1 MKPIINSPVSPKR
14 KNFNGLFIGITSVD
28 IVYNSNEPLPNDN
41 EKVIINDFEM
51 RIGGPAAKAA
61 MTCAELGGD
70 ATLITCIGD
79 SLFAQSIRAQIE
91 AANVKV
97 YDLGTGKVDNPNIS
111 CVYIREDE
119 ASRTIISG
127 INHLEAGA
135 FDPQVI
141 TDDYDYCLYDC
152 NLINLTPEIVDAL
165 SGENIPLVLD
175 CGNWKKNIEPALKY
189 ADTAISSACFKSPAE
204 DDIFA
209 LGQSYNIENVA
220 MTRDGDSILYRTID
234 DEGEIPVEKIDNCN
248 SSGAG
253 DVFHGAFCYYYYH
266 KKRSYVDALAK
277 ASVHATN
284 YVRG

>member
-1 MKPIINSPVSPKR
+1 MSNIR
-14 KNFNGLFIGITSVD
+14 GLFIGITSVD

-51 RIGGPAAKAA
+51 KIGGPAAKAA

-79 SLFAQSIRAQIE
+79 SAFAQSIRAQIE

-97 YDLGTGKVDNPNIS
+97 YDLGIGKVENPNIS

-135 FDPQVI
+135 VDVQI
-141 TDDYDYCLYDC
+141 IASDYDYCLYDC

-165 SGENIPLVLD
+165 SDRDIPLVLD

-220 MTRDGDSILYRTID
+220 MTRDGDSILYKTVD

-253 DVFHGAFCYYYYH
+253 DVFHGAFCFYYYH
-266 KKRSYVDALAK
+266 KKRSYVDALTE
-277 ASVHATN
+277 ASIHATD